1 MFKHYSAKNLLG
13 ILFLFIC
20 SSFLNAQ
27 NNGNQQEDGFNI
39 DLSDVFGGFYYT
51 DPLSVQLASRINP
64 IEASLD
70 LENYVLGVND
80 LISIKID
87 GAQSLFLRGLLVNPQ
102 GDVTLPVV
110 GPVNINGLSISES
123 EKKIE
128 EATAPH
134 LKNASVTITIDS
146 PRPVIYHVT
155 GGVPY
160 PGKYLTYPQ
169 SRVDQA
175 IFSSVTSG
183 NRDLSKS
190 IPNSS
195 DFLTNDNYS
204 FRSIKIY
211 HSDGTESEADLVKY
225 FRTGSLKSNP
235 FVKHGDLINIIPTN
249 RETPKV
255 SISGAVKADYEFEYK
270 KGDTPSLILEFGGGF
285 EETADTTKLFVY
297 RRAVNGIEQ
306 IVVKPEDWD
315 SFNLLP
321 NDRVVAP
328 FGDEFDA
335 SASAWVYGEV
345 NIPGNFPV
353 VSGATTALELL
364 QTAGGLSPE
373 ALPAAAYLVRSG
385 GQKNEIPNQFNA
397 DLMKRTSDQ
406 YLQGLEYLDAET
418 RLSKNKV
425 YIDLSD
431 DSQLQGLKI
440 FDGDRL
446 YIPKDDQTIFVF
458 GQVNNP
464 GYFGYSGTKT
474 VNEYI
479 TQAGGFALSA
489 DKDRIFILKAGN
501 ATWFKVGDTDLSS
514 GDKIFIDRQP
524 VEELNARRAYEVQK
538 AQLKNQRTQLI
549 MTGLTTITGLITTYL
564 AIENF
569 RRN

>member
-110 GPVNINGLSISES
+110 GPVNINGLTISES

-353 VSGATTALELL
+353 ESGATTALELL
-364 QTAGGLSPE
+364 QTAGGLSQE

-524 VEELNARRAYEVQK
+524 VEELNAKRAYDIQK
-538 AQLKNQRTQLI
+538 QQLRNQRTQLI
-549 MTGLTTITGLITTYL
+549 MTAITTITGIITTYV
-564 AIENF
+564 AV
-569 RRN
+569 RRL

>member
-353 VSGATTALELL
+353 VSGSTTALELL

>member
-87 GAQSLFLRGLLVNPQ
+87 GAQSLFLRGILVNPQ

-175 IFSSVTSG
+175 IFSSITSG

-270 KGDTPSLILEFGGGF
+270 KGDTPALILEFGGGF

-297 RRAVNGIEQ
+297 RRAVEGIEQ
-306 IVVKPEDWD
+306 IVVEPQDWD
-315 SFNLLP
+315 SFKLLP

-364 QTAGGLSPE
+364 QTAGGLSTE

-431 DSQLQGLKI
+431 NSQLQSLKI

-446 YIPKDDQTIFVF
+446 YIPRDDQTIFVF

-464 GYFGYSGTKT
+464 GYFGYSNTKT

-501 ATWFKVGDTDLSS
+501 ATWFKVGETDLSS

-524 VEELNARRAYEVQK
+524 VEELNAKRAYDIQK
-538 AQLKNQRTQLI
+538 QQLRNQRTQLI
-549 MTGLTTITGLITTYL
+549 MTAITTITGIITTYV
-564 AIENF
+564 AV
-569 RRN
+569 RRL

>member
-1 MFKHYSAKNLLG
+1 MFKHYSGKILLG
-13 ILFLFIC
+13 ILLLFIC
-20 SSFLNAQ
+20 TSFLYAQ

-39 DLSDVFGGFYYT
+39 ELSDVFGGFYYT

-70 LENYVLGVND
+70 LQNYILGVND

-110 GPVNINGLSISES
+110 GPVNINGLSVPES
-123 EKKIE
+123 EKKIQ
-128 EATAPH
+128 EATSSH
-134 LKNASVTITIDS
+134 LKNPSVTITIDS

-175 IFSSVTSG
+175 IFSSITSG

-235 FVKHGDLINIIPTN
+235 FVKDGDLINIIPTN

-270 KGDTPSLILEFGGGF
+270 KGDTPSLILKFGGGF
-285 EETADTTKLFVY
+285 EETADTTKLFIY
-297 RRAVNGIEQ
+297 RRAVDGIEQ
-306 IVVKPEDWD
+306 IVVESEEWD

-345 NIPGNFPV
+345 NIPGNFPIE
-353 VSGATTALELL
+353 SGSTTALELL
-364 QTAGGLSPE
+364 QTAGGLSTE

-406 YLQGLEYLDAET
+406 YVQGLEYLDAET

-425 YIDLSD
+425 YIDLTD
-431 DSQLQGLKI
+431 NSQLRNLRI

-446 YIPKDDQTIFVF
+446 YIPRDDQTIFVF

-464 GYFGYSGTKT
+464 GYFGFSNMKT

-489 DKDRIFILKAGN
+489 DKERIFILKAGN
-501 ATWFKVGDTDLSS
+501 ATWFKVGETELSS

-524 VEELNARRAYEVQK
+524 VEELNAKRAYDIQK
-538 AQLKNQRTQLI
+538 QQLRNQRTQLI
-549 MTGLTTITGLITTYL
+549 MTAITTITGIITTYV
-564 AIENF
+564 AV
-569 RRN
+569 RRL

>member
-353 VSGATTALELL
+353 VSGSTTALELL

-524 VEELNARRAYEVQK
+524 VEELNAKRAYDIQK
-538 AQLKNQRTQLI
+538 QQLRNQRTQLI
-549 MTGLTTITGLITTYL
+549 MTAITTITGIITTYV
-564 AIENF
+564 AV
-569 RRN
+569 RRL

>member
-1 MFKHYSAKNLLG
+1 MFKHYSGKILLG

-20 SSFLNAQ
+20 TSFLYAQ

-39 DLSDVFGGFYYT
+39 DLSEVFGGFYYT

-70 LENYVLGVND
+70 LQNYILGVND

-110 GPVNINGLSISES
+110 GPVNINGLSVSEG
-123 EKKIE
+123 EKKIQ
-128 EATAPH
+128 EATSPH
-134 LKNASVTITIDS
+134 LKNPSVTITIDS

-175 IFSSVTSG
+175 IFSSITSG

-235 FVKHGDLINIIPTN
+235 FVKDGDLINIIPTN

-270 KGDTPSLILEFGGGF
+270 KGDTPALILKFGGGF
-285 EETADTTKLFVY
+285 EEVADTSKLFVY
-297 RRAVNGIEQ
+297 RRSVSGIEQ
-306 IVVKPEDWD
+306 IVVEPSQWD
-315 SFNLLP
+315 TFQLLP

-353 VSGATTALELL
+353 ESGSTTALELL
-364 QTAGGLSPE
+364 QTAGGLSTE

-425 YIDLSD
+425 YIDLTD
-431 DSQLQGLKI
+431 NSQLKNLRI

-446 YIPKDDQTIFVF
+446 YIPRDEQTIFVF

-464 GYFGYSGTKT
+464 GYFGFSNTKT

-489 DKDRIFILKAGN
+489 DKERVFILKAGN
-501 ATWFKVGDTDLSS
+501 ATWFKAGETELNS

-524 VEELNARRAYEVQK
+524 VEELNAKRAYDIQK
-538 AQLKNQRTQLI
+538 QQLRNQRTQLI
-549 MTGLTTITGLITTYL
+549 MTAITTITGIITTYV
-564 AIENF
+564 AV
-569 RRN
+569 RRL

>member
-1 MFKHYSAKNLLG
+1 M
-13 ILFLFIC
+13 
-20 SSFLNAQ
+20 
-27 NNGNQQEDGFNI
+27 
-39 DLSDVFGGFYYT
+39 
-51 DPLSVQLASRINP
+51 
-64 IEASLD
+64 
-70 LENYVLGVND
+70 
-80 LISIKID
+80 
-87 GAQSLFLRGLLVNPQ
+87 
-102 GDVTLPVV
+102 
-110 GPVNINGLSISES
+110 
-123 EKKIE
+123 
-128 EATAPH
+128 
-134 LKNASVTITIDS
+134 
-146 PRPVIYHVT
+146 
-155 GGVPY
+155 
-160 PGKYLTYPQ
+160 
-169 SRVDQA
+169 
-175 IFSSVTSG
+175 
-183 NRDLSKS
+183 
-190 IPNSS
+190 
-195 DFLTNDNYS
+195 
-204 FRSIKIY
+204 
-211 HSDGTESEADLVKY
+211 
-225 FRTGSLKSNP
+225 
-235 FVKHGDLINIIPTN
+235 
-249 RETPKV
+249 
-255 SISGAVKADYEFEYK
+255 
-270 KGDTPSLILEFGGGF
+270 
-285 EETADTTKLFVY
+285 
-297 RRAVNGIEQ
+297 
-306 IVVKPEDWD
+306 
-315 SFNLLP
+315 
-321 NDRVVAP
+321 VAP

-345 NIPGNFPV
+345 SIPGNFPV
-353 VSGATTALELL
+353 ESGSTTALELL

-524 VEELNARRAYEVQK
+524 VEELNAKRAYDIQK
-538 AQLKNQRTQLI
+538 QQLRNQRTQLI
-549 MTGLTTITGLITTYL
+549 MTAITTITGIITTYV
-564 AIENF
+564 AV
-569 RRN
+569 RRL

>member
-345 NIPGNFPV
+345 SIPGNFPV
-353 VSGATTALELL
+353 ESGSTTALELL

-524 VEELNARRAYEVQK
+524 VEELNAKRAYDIQK
-538 AQLKNQRTQLI
+538 QQLRNQRTQLI
-549 MTGLTTITGLITTYL
+549 MTAITTITGIITTYV
-564 AIENF
+564 AV
-569 RRN
+569 RRL

>member
-235 FVKHGDLINIIPTN
+235 FVKPGDLINIIPTN

-270 KGDTPSLILEFGGGF
+270 KGDTPALILEFGGGF

-306 IVVKPEDWD
+306 IVVKPQEWD

-353 VSGATTALELL
+353 ESGATTALELL
-364 QTAGGLSPE
+364 QTAGGLSQE

-425 YIDLSD
+425 YIDLTD
-431 DSQLQGLKI
+431 NSQLQSLKI

-446 YIPKDDQTIFVF
+446 YIPRDDQTIFVF

-464 GYFGYSGTKT
+464 GYFGYTDTKT

-524 VEELNARRAYEVQK
+524 VEELNAKRAYDIQK
-538 AQLKNQRTQLI
+538 QQLRNQRTQLI
-549 MTGLTTITGLITTYL
+549 MTAITTITGIITTYV
-564 AIENF
+564 AV
-569 RRN
+569 RRL

>member
-175 IFSSVTSG
+175 IFSSITSG

-211 HSDGTESEADLVKY
+211 HSDGTESKADLVKY

-235 FVKHGDLINIIPTN
+235 FVKPGDLINIIPTN

-270 KGDTPSLILEFGGGF
+270 KGDTPALILEFGGGF

-306 IVVKPEDWD
+306 IVVEPQDWD
-315 SFNLLP
+315 SFKLLP

-353 VSGATTALELL
+353 ESGSTTALELL
-364 QTAGGLSPE
+364 QTAGGLSQE

-431 DSQLQGLKI
+431 NSQLQSLKI

-446 YIPKDDQTIFVF
+446 YIPRDDQTIFVF

-464 GYFGYSGTKT
+464 GYFGYTDTKT

-524 VEELNARRAYEVQK
+524 VEELNAKRAYDIQK
-538 AQLKNQRTQLI
+538 QQLRNQRTQLI
-549 MTGLTTITGLITTYL
+549 MTAITTITGIITTYV
-564 AIENF
+564 AV
-569 RRN
+569 RRL

>member
-1 MFKHYSAKNLLG
+1 MFKHYSGKILLG
-13 ILFLFIC
+13 ILLLFIC
-20 SSFLNAQ
+20 TSFLYAQ

-39 DLSDVFGGFYYT
+39 ELSDVFGGFYYT

-70 LENYVLGVND
+70 LQNYILGVND

-110 GPVNINGLSISES
+110 GPVNINGLSVPES
-123 EKKIE
+123 EKKIQ
-128 EATAPH
+128 EATSSH
-134 LKNASVTITIDS
+134 LKNPSVTITIDS

-175 IFSSVTSG
+175 IFSSITSG

-235 FVKHGDLINIIPTN
+235 FVKDGDLINIIPTN

-270 KGDTPSLILEFGGGF
+270 KGDTPSLILKFGGGF
-285 EETADTTKLFVY
+285 EETADTTKLFIY
-297 RRAVNGIEQ
+297 RRAVDGIEQ
-306 IVVKPEDWD
+306 IVVESEEWD

-345 NIPGNFPV
+345 NIPGNFPIE
-353 VSGATTALELL
+353 SGSTTALELL
-364 QTAGGLSPE
+364 QTAGGLSTE

-425 YIDLSD
+425 YIDLTD
-431 DSQLQGLKI
+431 NSQLRNLRI

-446 YIPKDDQTIFVF
+446 YIPRDDQTIFVF

-464 GYFGYSGTKT
+464 GYFGFSNTKT

-489 DKDRIFILKAGN
+489 DKKRIFILKAGN
-501 ATWFKVGDTDLSS
+501 ATWFKVGETELSS

-524 VEELNARRAYEVQK
+524 VEELNAKRAYDIQK
-538 AQLKNQRTQLI
+538 QQLRNQRTQLI
-549 MTGLTTITGLITTYL
+549 MTAITTITGIITTYV
-564 AIENF
+564 AV
-569 RRN
+569 RRL

>member
-524 VEELNARRAYEVQK
+524 VEELNAKRAYDIQK
-538 AQLKNQRTQLI
+538 QQLRNQRTQLI
-549 MTGLTTITGLITTYL
+549 MTAITTITGIITTYV
-564 AIENF
+564 AV
-569 RRN
+569 RRL

>member
-175 IFSSVTSG
+175 IFSSITSG

-270 KGDTPSLILEFGGGF
+270 KGDTPALILKFGGGF
-285 EETADTTKLFVY
+285 EEVADTSKLFVY
-297 RRAVNGIEQ
+297 RRSVSGIEQ
-306 IVVKPEDWD
+306 IVVEPNQWD
-315 SFNLLP
+315 TFQLLP

-353 VSGATTALELL
+353 ESGSTTALELL
-364 QTAGGLSPE
+364 QTAGGLSQE

-431 DSQLQGLKI
+431 NSQLQSLKI

-446 YIPKDDQTIFVF
+446 YIPRDDQTIFVF

-464 GYFGYSGTKT
+464 GYFGYTGTKT

-489 DKDRIFILKAGN
+489 DKDRVFILKAGN
-501 ATWFKVGDTDLSS
+501 ATWFKVGETDLNS

-524 VEELNARRAYEVQK
+524 VEELNAKRAYDIQK
-538 AQLKNQRTQLI
+538 QQLRNQRTQLI
-549 MTGLTTITGLITTYL
+549 MTAITTITGIITTYV
-564 AIENF
+564 AV
-569 RRN
+569 RRL

>member
-123 EKKIE
+123 EKKIK

-175 IFSSVTSG
+175 IFSSITSG

-211 HSDGTESEADLVKY
+211 HSDGTESKADLVKY

-235 FVKHGDLINIIPTN
+235 FVKPGDLINIIPTN

-270 KGDTPSLILEFGGGF
+270 KGDTPALILEFGGGF

-306 IVVKPEDWD
+306 IVVEPKDWD
-315 SFNLLP
+315 SFKLLP

-353 VSGATTALELL
+353 ESGSTTALELL
-364 QTAGGLSPE
+364 QTAGGLSQE

-431 DSQLQGLKI
+431 NSQLQNLKI

-446 YIPKDDQTIFVF
+446 YIPRDDQTIFVF

-464 GYFGYSGTKT
+464 GYFGYTETKT

-524 VEELNARRAYEVQK
+524 VEELNAKRAYDIQK
-538 AQLKNQRTQLI
+538 QQLRNQRTQLI
-549 MTGLTTITGLITTYL
+549 MTAITTITGIITTYV
-564 AIENF
+564 AV
-569 RRN
+569 RRL

>member
-110 GPVNINGLSISES
+110 GPVYINGLSISES

-175 IFSSVTSG
+175 IFSSITSG

-211 HSDGTESEADLVKY
+211 HSDGTESKADLVKY

-235 FVKHGDLINIIPTN
+235 FVKPGDLINIIPTN

-270 KGDTPSLILEFGGGF
+270 KGDTPALILEFGGGF

-306 IVVKPEDWD
+306 IVVEPQDWD
-315 SFNLLP
+315 SFKLLP

-353 VSGATTALELL
+353 ESGATTALELL
-364 QTAGGLSPE
+364 QTAGGLSQE

-431 DSQLQGLKI
+431 NSQLQSLKI

-446 YIPKDDQTIFVF
+446 YIPRDDQTIFVF

-464 GYFGYSGTKT
+464 GYFGYTGTKT

-524 VEELNARRAYEVQK
+524 VEELNAKRAYDIQK
-538 AQLKNQRTQLI
+538 QQLRNQRTQLI
-549 MTGLTTITGLITTYL
+549 MTAITTITGIITTYV
-564 AIENF
+564 AV
-569 RRN
+569 RRL

>member
-235 FVKHGDLINIIPTN
+235 FVKPGDLINIIPTN

-270 KGDTPSLILEFGGGF
+270 KGDTPALILEFGGGF

-306 IVVKPEDWD
+306 IVVKPQEWD

-345 NIPGNFPV
+345 TIPGNFPV
-353 VSGATTALELL
+353 ESGSTTALELL
-364 QTAGGLSPE
+364 QTAGGLSQE

-431 DSQLQGLKI
+431 NSQLQSLKI

-446 YIPKDDQTIFVF
+446 YIPRDDQTIFVF

-464 GYFGYSGTKT
+464 GYFGYTDTKT

-524 VEELNARRAYEVQK
+524 VEELNAKRAYDIQK
-538 AQLKNQRTQLI
+538 QQLRNQRTQLI
-549 MTGLTTITGLITTYL
+549 MTAITTITGIITTYV
-564 AIENF
+564 AV
-569 RRN
+569 RRL

>member
-1 MFKHYSAKNLLG
+1 MFKHYSSKNLLG

-110 GPVNINGLSISES
+110 GPVNINGLSISKS

-155 GGVPY
+155 GGIPY

-175 IFSSVTSG
+175 IFSSITSG

-235 FVKHGDLINIIPTN
+235 FVKPGDLINIIPTN

-270 KGDTPSLILEFGGGF
+270 KGDTPALILKFGGGF
-285 EETADTTKLFVY
+285 EEVADTSKLFVY
-297 RRAVNGIEQ
+297 RRSVSGIEQ
-306 IVVKPEDWD
+306 IVVEPNQWET
-315 SFNLLP
+315 FQLLP

-353 VSGATTALELL
+353 ESGSTTALELL
-364 QTAGGLSPE
+364 QTAGGLSQE

-431 DSQLQGLKI
+431 NSQLQSLKI

-446 YIPKDDQTIFVF
+446 YIPRDDQTIFVF

-464 GYFGYSGTKT
+464 GYFGYTDTKT

-489 DKDRIFILKAGN
+489 DKDRVFILKAGN
-501 ATWFKVGDTDLSS
+501 ATWFKVGETDLNS

-524 VEELNARRAYEVQK
+524 VEELNAKRAYDIQK
-538 AQLKNQRTQLI
+538 QQLRNQRTQLI
-549 MTGLTTITGLITTYL
+549 MTAITTITGIITTYV
-564 AIENF
+564 AV
-569 RRN
+569 RRL

>member
-110 GPVNINGLSISES
+110 GPVYINGLSISES

-175 IFSSVTSG
+175 IFSSITSG

-211 HSDGTESEADLVKY
+211 HSDGTESKADLVKY

-235 FVKHGDLINIIPTN
+235 FVKPGDLINIIPTN

-270 KGDTPSLILEFGGGF
+270 KGDTPALILEFGGGF

-306 IVVKPEDWD
+306 IVVEPQDWD
-315 SFNLLP
+315 SFKLLP

-353 VSGATTALELL
+353 ESGATTALELL
-364 QTAGGLSPE
+364 QTAGGLSKE

-431 DSQLQGLKI
+431 NSQLQSLKI

-446 YIPKDDQTIFVF
+446 YIPRDDQTIFVF

-464 GYFGYSGTKT
+464 GYFGYTGTKT

-524 VEELNARRAYEVQK
+524 VEELNAKRAYDIQK
-538 AQLKNQRTQLI
+538 QQLRNQRTQLI
-549 MTGLTTITGLITTYL
+549 MTAITTITGIITTYV
-564 AIENF
+564 AV
-569 RRN
+569 RRL